1 MFAGRQHLHL
11 IAYVLSLS
19 PVVIPRAVIDTNVL
33 TGAMLGRQGHNR
45 AVLRACLGGRLM
57 PLVGH
62 ALFLEYEDVLGRKH
76 LFEKS
81 PLNARERQRLF
92 ESFLSIG
99 EWVQVYFMWRPNLRD
114 E

>member
-1 MFAGRQHLHL
+1 
-11 IAYVLSLS
+11 
-19 PVVIPRAVIDTNVL
+19 
-33 TGAMLGRQGHNR
+33 MLGREGHNR
-45 AVLRACLGGRLM
+45 AVLRACLEGRLM

-92 ESFLSIG
+92 ESFLRISD
-99 EWVQVYFMWRPNLRD
+99 WVQVYFTWRPSLRD
-114 E
+114 EGDSHILELAVAGGASLIVTHEHPNHSHPP